1 MAAAHSALHAN
12 GRLAT
17 WRSARSQAGIHSIAP
32 LKYITLTCM
41 HLNISTEDGARLVA
55 RPASVG
61 GLVNIRAII
70 LGQEWGEVQ
79 GAVAWYFPA
88 STKASPANG
97 EMQYFSGHILS
108 RFLLHIY
115 LFICIWEW
123 RTWRTNLLHKSD
135 SKVAAICW
143 LVFL

>member
-79 GAVAWYFPA
+79 GAVA
-88 STKASPANG
+88 
-97 EMQYFSGHILS
+97 
-108 RFLLHIY
+108 
-115 LFICIWEW
+115 
-123 RTWRTNLLHKSD
+123 
-135 SKVAAICW
+135 
-143 LVFL
+143 